1 MTNNNNYHAC
11 TRRNLNVGRISLP
24 GCYIVWYCTKHYK
37 FEVDKQSTWL
47 NTSQKVRISVSK
59 VLRLFVHFSTEK
71 NITWFGWCQLPCLT
85 EEILLRFYL
94 WGDNCT
100 CCVCTIIW
108 GCFYHR
114 IQSIYLGGSEAKT
127 LCMKWLVSNLW
138 KRWSQYHLFG
148 DICSD
153 VIC

>member
-1 MTNNNNYHAC
+1 MK
-11 TRRNLNVGRISLP
+11 LISNPHGWTHLRKLESVSLKFWDYLYILVPRKILP
-24 GCYIVWYCTKHYK
+24 GLDGAS
-37 FEVDKQSTWL
+37 FLVDKICKFQ
-47 NTSQKVRISVSK
+47 NSQI
-59 VLRLFVHFSTEK
+59 
-71 NITWFGWCQLPCLT
+71 LT

-127 LCMKWLVSNLW
+127 LSMKWLVSNLW